1 LQHGSYKSLYRTQY
15 HQGKV
20 LAVGLLAVIGL
31 WVALGSAVIGPKIY
45 HKEADKIDVSPG
57 SIGSVADG
65 SVPVV
70 TTLQEMESG
79 EPFVLKNEEFGDWTR
94 NSGGM
99 IGDQY
104 YNKIVLKD
112 GMVIAAKINQDA
124 VNMDYVKEEDSL
136 RADFEHVMVTYPV
149 GVMRPW
155 PKETDE
161 RAAKE
166 AGWLTYTEGYVD
178 MQGDFGVELPDLK
191 KLRED
196 SMVAMAGVGFV
207 LGLGG
212 AVIVELLMKKKEG
225 QKSTPQNDQERW
237 ILGTY
242 AIWAQF
248 FGQFDY
254 KGRLYAPNTTDSPL
268 YIGGRPKDEDSRKRT
283 IKVLKRDW
291 DIKNRDELLET
302 VEYMSK
308 GSGFWDCETQSDRA
322 WELCRSTQLLGMG
335 FIAGWLT
342 REELTKRSGI
352 VGNIIQKMFDGWD
365 ELTESYLEA
374 FAAWY
379 ARAFEGGAES
389 AVRVRRMIYQNLRS
403 RTDSPYKLPWMLP
416 LGTDGSHVEPVRE
429 KTGEV

>member
-1 LQHGSYKSLYRTQY
+1 MAVTRVYVGHTTTRQKILGAGLFLGIS
-15 HQGKV
+15 V
-20 LAVGLLAVIGL
+20 LGF
-31 WVALGSAVIGPKIY
+31 LGSAVVGPGIY
-45 HKEADKIDVSPG
+45 QAKADKLELSPG
-57 SIGSVADG
+57 SIGSMADG
-65 SVPVV
+65 SVLEV
-70 TTLQEMESG
+70 TAFSQMKDAES
-79 EPFVLKNEEFGDWTR
+79 FVLKNEEFGDWTR

-161 RAAKE
+161 KAAKE

-342 REELTKRSGI
+342 IEELTKRSGI

-365 ELTESYLEA
+365 ELAESYLEA

-379 ARAFEGGAES
+379 ARAFEGGTES

-403 RTDSPYKLPWMLP
+403 RNDSPYKLPWMLP